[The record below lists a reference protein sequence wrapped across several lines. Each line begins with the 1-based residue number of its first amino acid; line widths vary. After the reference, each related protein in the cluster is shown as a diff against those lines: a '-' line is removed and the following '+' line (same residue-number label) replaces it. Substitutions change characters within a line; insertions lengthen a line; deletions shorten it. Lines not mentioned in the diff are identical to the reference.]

1 MENIDIHTT
10 QNVTIEQPVASVG
23 ERISATAIDAL
34 LMFTYLFA
42 VGIIG
47 SITKTSAVL
56 IILMILIVFYHL
68 VSELMMHGQSIGKKL
83 LKIKVVKIDGTQPSF
98 ISYLI
103 RWIFRLVDVL
113 MFFGAISTIVII
125 ISGKGQRLGDIAA
138 NTTVISLRDRSLR
151 TQIFTVVP
159 ENYSP
164 VYLQVNRL
172 NDSDI
177 SVAREVLDFMSASGH
192 SPASN
197 EYAGKTRN
205 ALVTKM
211 GIRSDLDSEKFLNT
225 IILDYNFIHS
235 R

>member
-23 ERISATAIDAL
+23 ERIAATAIDAL
-34 LMFTYLFA
+34 LMFSYLFA

-47 SITKTSAVL
+47 SITKTSTIL

-68 VSELMMHGQSIGKKL
+68 VSEVMMHGQSIGKKL
-83 LKIKVVKIDGTQPSF
+83 LNIKIVKIDGTQPSF

-125 ISGKGQRLGDIAA
+125 INGKGQRLGDIAA
-138 NTTVISLRDRSLR
+138 NTTVISLRERSVK
-151 TQIFTVVP
+151 TQIFTLVP

-172 NDSDI
+172 SDSDI

-192 SPASN
+192 SPGSN

-205 ALVTKM
+205 ALETKM